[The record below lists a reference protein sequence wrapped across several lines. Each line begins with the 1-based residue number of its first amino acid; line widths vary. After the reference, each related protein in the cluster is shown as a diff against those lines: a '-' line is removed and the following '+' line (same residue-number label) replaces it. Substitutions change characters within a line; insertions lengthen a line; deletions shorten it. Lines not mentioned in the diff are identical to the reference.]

1 MFESGRPI
9 AQVAKALGIGSK
21 SLRSW
26 LRQADAGKRADRV
39 AGRMRRVA
47 ASLSLTAGAVLGAAT
62 GYLLVLLVAASR
74 TRRVAVCGDNTGS
87 PHRFLVLVPAH
98 DEESVLPR
106 TLRALAQLDYPPTR
120 TCVLVIADNCT
131 DATADVAREA
141 GARVLVR
148 REPARR
154 GKGQA
159 LAWALRRLGQEL
171 ADTDAVVFLDADCEP
186 SPNLLAAFDAHLHG
200 GARAVQ
206 AAYLV
211 ANPEESWPSA
221 LRWGAF
227 ALVNLVRPLGQNT
240 LGLSSGI
247 LGSGFV
253 LKRELLE
260 RVPWEAFSL
269 AEDAEYHLRL
279 VAVGERVVFTRDAAV
294 LSRMPTSLAAS
305 REQNLR
311 WEAGRWHLLRTW
323 SPQLIKEG
331 LRRRDIAR
339 LHAGLEPLVP
349 PQSLLLVAN
358 GAVLVAAVM
367 LYARTARAIALANI
381 AGQTVYILGGLRIA
395 RAPRSVYRA
404 MAVAP
409 LHVAW
414 KLALQL
420 GILRGR
426 GPSGWISTRA
436 RSSP

>member
-1 MFESGRPI
+1 MVDAGG
-9 AQVAKALGIGSK
+9 ADALGLHVRQYDGVPLPS
-21 SLRSW
+21 RSPE
-26 LRQADAGKRADRV
+26 LAFCASAE
-39 AGRMRRVA
+39 RMRRA
-47 ASLSLTAGAVLGAAT
+47 AAFPLLTAGAALGAAT

-74 TRRVAVCGDNTGS
+74 TRRVALCGTKTAG
-87 PHRFLVLVPAH
+87 PHRFLILVPAH
-98 DEESVLPR
+98 DEEQVLPR
-106 TLRALAQLDYPPTR
+106 TLRGLAQLDYPQAH

-131 DATADVAREA
+131 DATADVARAA

-148 REPARR
+148 CDPTQR
-154 GKGQA
+154 GKGYA
-159 LAWALRRLGQEL
+159 LAWALRRLGEEL
-171 ADTDAVVFLDADCEP
+171 ADIDAVVFLDADCEP
-186 SPNLLAAFDAHLHG
+186 SPNLLAAFDARLHD
-200 GARAVQ
+200 GALAVQ

-227 ALVNLVRPLGQNT
+227 ALVNLVRPLGQNA

-269 AEDAEYHLRL
+269 AEDAEYHARL
-279 VAVGERVVFTRDAAV
+279 VAAGERVAFIQDAAV

-323 SPQLIKEG
+323 SPHLVREG

-349 PQSLLLVAN
+349 PQSLLLVGN
-358 GAVLVAAVM
+358 CAVLGAAVM
-367 LYARTARAIALANI
+367 LHARRARAMALANI
-381 AGQTVYILGGLRIA
+381 AGQAVYVLGGLRMA
-395 RAPRSVYRA
+395 RAPQSVYRA

-414 KLALQL
+414 KLCLQL
-420 GILRGR
+420 RILGGR
-426 GPSGWISTRA
+426 GPSGWIGTRA
-436 RSSP
+436 GSSP

>member
-1 MFESGRPI
+1 MVNAEG
-9 AQVAKALGIGSK
+9 ADALGVHVRQYDGVPLPS
-21 SLRSW
+21 RSPE
-26 LRQADAGKRADRV
+26 LAFCAS
-39 AGRMRRVA
+39 AGRMRRA
-47 ASLSLTAGAVLGAAT
+47 AAFPLLTAGAALGTAT
-62 GYLLVLLVAASR
+62 GYLLVLLVAAAG
-74 TRRVAVCGDNTGS
+74 TRRIAICDAKPAG

-98 DEESVLPR
+98 DEEQVLPR
-106 TLRALAQLDYPPTR
+106 TLHALAQLDYPQAR

-131 DATADVAREA
+131 DATADVARAA
-141 GARVLVR
+141 GACVFVR
-148 REPARR
+148 CDPARR
-154 GKGQA
+154 GKGHA
-159 LAWALRRLGQEL
+159 LAWALERLGEEL
-171 ADTDAVVFLDADCEP
+171 ADTEAVVFLDADCEP
-186 SPNLLAAFDAHLHG
+186 SPNLLAAFNARLHG

-227 ALVNLVRPLGQNT
+227 ALVNLIKPLGQNA

-260 RVPWEAFSL
+260 RVPWEAFTL
-269 AEDAEYHLRL
+269 AEDVEYHLRL
-279 VAVGERVVFTRDAAV
+279 VAAGERVVFIRDAAV

-311 WEAGRWHLLRTW
+311 WEAGRWYLLRTW
-323 SPQLIKEG
+323 SPRLIREG
-331 LRRRDIAR
+331 LRCRDPAR

-358 GAVLVAAVM
+358 CALLGAAMM
-367 LYARTARAIALANI
+367 LGARTARAIALANI
-381 AGQTVYILGGLRIA
+381 AGQAVYIFGGLRVA

-414 KLALQL
+414 KLGLQL
-420 GILRGR
+420 RILTGR
-426 GPSGWISTRA
+426 GPSGWIGTRA
-436 RSSP
+436 GSSP